1 MSNPVNTLEHL
12 YAELGEHICL
22 YPFFGAFYQTNN
34 VIPIN
39 QDAKPNSV
47 RPCSIVMA
55 EDWTKWD
62 IQPGD
67 TITSTR
73 NNAHWQDMR
82 QRFLNGEFHDI
93 FDCRSCSYNE
103 RSGTTSPRMMNNKF
117 YTEFL
122 SIDIVNEVQQ
132 IVANNNQVKDIITLD
147 YYPSKI
153 GRAHV

>member
-1 MSNPVNTLEHL
+1 
-12 YAELGEHICL
+12 
-22 YPFFGAFYQTNN
+22 
-34 VIPIN
+34 
-39 QDAKPNSV
+39 
-47 RPCSIVMA
+47 MA

-103 RSGTTSPRMMNNKF
+103 RAGTTSPRTMNNKF

-122 SIDIVNEVQQ
+122 TIDIVNEVRQ
-132 IVANNNQVKDIITLD
+132 IVANNNQVKDGIHIV
-147 YYPSKI
+147 YPGLCPPYKI
-153 GRAHV
+153 QFLVRHDMVENREVQELFKKIATPLKP